1 MSRAERFP
9 RGAALTVA
17 TLTASPYEA
26 LAGLRTHEPVSWVPA
41 TGAWFVTRRDLASE
55 AMLDAQRYTVADDRF
70 TTARV
75 LGTSMLNLDGPEHER
90 HRRAFVKPFRP
101 KFVREELE
109 ARIAEHAVQLVAASL
124 AGSREL
130 RTEVAG
136 PLAVETI
143 LDVLGLHEVAVDDV
157 LGWYGAFG
165 QAITALTLGDEVP
178 DEVHET
184 LAQLYT
190 YVGGAMGRDDAGL
203 ISELVADEVLTEEE
217 IPAAVAVVMFGAI
230 ETSEGMTTN
239 ALWHLFTN
247 QAVLER
253 LREDRSLIPKVIE
266 ESLRLEPAAAWV
278 DRYTTEDVVL
288 GDTEIPSGELVTINL
303 LAANRDPN
311 VFHDPNTFNIDRP
324 NHAQH
329 VTWARGPHTCLGL
342 HVAKA
347 ETAAVIEALLDAEA
361 ELQAVFELDA
371 AQSRAPSG
379 LIFRKPESLV
389 LS

>member
-1 MSRAERFP
+1 M
-9 RGAALTVA
+9 GA
-17 TLTASPYEA
+17 
-26 LAGLRTHEPVSWVPA
+26 
-41 TGAWFVTRRDLASE
+41 
-55 AMLDAQRYTVADDRF
+55 
-70 TTARV
+70 
-75 LGTSMLNLDGPEHER
+75 
-90 HRRAFVKPFRP
+90 
-101 KFVREELE
+101 
-109 ARIAEHAVQLVAASL
+109 
-124 AGSREL
+124 
-130 RTEVAG
+130 
-136 PLAVETI
+136 
-143 LDVLGLHEVAVDDV
+143 
-157 LGWYGAFG
+157 
-165 QAITALTLGDEVP
+165 
-178 DEVHET
+178 
-184 LAQLYT
+184 
-190 YVGGAMGRDDAGL
+190 DDAGL
-203 ISELVADEVLTEEE
+203 ITELVTDGVLTTDE

-278 DRYTTEDVVL
+278 DRYTTTDGVL
-288 GDTEIPSGELVTINL
+288 GDVEIPSGELVTINL

-311 VFHDPNTFNIDRP
+311 VFHDPDTFNIDRP

-329 VTWARGPHTCLGL
+329 VTWAQGPHTCLGL

-347 ETAAVIEALLDAEA
+347 ETAAVIEALLDAEE

-371 AQSRAPSG
+371 AQSSAPSG